1 MVKREIILTKLTN
14 LLKAAELY
22 THTHTHT
29 HTSKSLLSFSPLF
42 IFFATAAFG
51 ADEDIAAQVQYKE
64 QLVRELKEEIAQID
78 SEMIR
83 CENAKR
89 GWVAATVVG
98 GVGVAAT
105 GTAAI
110 VQGVKINQ
118 QKKEKSEIKTEEKK

>member
-1 MVKREIILTKLTN
+1 MKKIF
-14 LLKAAELY
+14 
-22 THTHTHT
+22 
-29 HTSKSLLSFSPLF
+29 LSFFGIMTCFPHAFCDDDF
-42 IFFATAAFG
+42 IV
-51 ADEDIAAQVQYKE
+51 DEIQYKE
-64 QLVRELKEEIAQID
+64 QLIRELKEEIAQID

-83 CENAKR
+83 CERVKK

-118 QKKEKSEIKTEEKK
+118 QNKTEEKK

>member
-1 MVKREIILTKLTN
+1 M
-14 LLKAAELY
+14 
-22 THTHTHT
+22 
-29 HTSKSLLSFSPLF
+29 LF
-42 IFFATAAFG
+42 IFLFMPVFSTFG
-51 ADEDIAAQVQYKE
+51 ADDDIAAQVQYKE
-64 QLVRELKEEIAQID
+64 QIVNELKKEIAQID

-83 CENAKR
+83 CENTKK

-118 QKKEKSEIKTEEKK
+118 QKKEKTETQTEEKK

>member
-1 MVKREIILTKLTN
+1 MKRM
-14 LLKAAELY
+14 
-22 THTHTHT
+22 
-29 HTSKSLLSFSPLF
+29 LF
-42 IFFATAAFG
+42 IFLFVPVCSAFG
-51 ADEDIAAQVQYKE
+51 ADDDIAAQVQYKE

-78 SEMIR
+78 SEMLR
-83 CENAKR
+83 CEKAKR

-118 QKKEKSEIKTEEKK
+118 KRKTEEKK